1 MHCGQGV
8 IEDQIVMVG
17 LCHVRYF
24 FTGRE
29 RDEVGTIS
37 VPARLRGD
45 ECRSYLMDVL
55 QVKT

>member
-1 MHCGQGV
+1 
-8 IEDQIVMVG
+8 MVG

-29 RDEVGTIS
+29 RGEVGTIS

-45 ECRSYLMDVL
+45 ECRSYLKDVL
-55 QVKT
+55 QVKHMFFLKKRMPNAE